1 MPMDKITRRAP
12 DAKDKTLPS
21 NQAPSTRVSEKCGL
35 AAMEI
40 DATEQYDHA
49 TISGDLISFFNWAK
63 ILSATRSA
71 TSSRSA
77 SGTSV

>member
-1 MPMDKITRRAP
+1 MDKITRRAP
-12 DAKDKTLPS
+12 DAKDKTLPT
-21 NQAPSTRVSEKCGL
+21 NQVPSTRVGEKCGL

-40 DATEQYDHA
+40 DSADQYDHA
-49 TISGDLISFFNWAK
+49 TISGDLISSFNWAK
-63 ILSATRSA
+63 ILSATRPA